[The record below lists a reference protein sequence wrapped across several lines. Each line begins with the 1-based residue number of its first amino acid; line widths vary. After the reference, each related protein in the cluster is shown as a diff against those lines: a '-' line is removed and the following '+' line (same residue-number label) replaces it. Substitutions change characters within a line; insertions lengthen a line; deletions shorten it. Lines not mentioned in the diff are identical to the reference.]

1 MRKLLLILAALLF
14 GSFAFGADETEEP
27 SNFESEL
34 MGLGFRVFREPA
46 DAPDFELEDLQGN
59 KVSLASFEGKLVF
72 LNFWATWC
80 GPCRAEM
87 PSMQALYESLGNES
101 FEIVAINLRE
111 SRNLVQEFVDEFEF
125 TFQVLLDTSGQ
136 VSASYGTRNIPTSY
150 LIGPDGKAIGF
161 MIGSRT
167 WEDPEVE
174 SLFRELTAR

>member
-1 MRKLLLILAALLF
+1 MLLILAALLF

-46 DAPDFELEDLQGN
+46 DAPDFKLEDLQGN
-59 KVSLASFEGKLVF
+59 KVPLASFEGKLVF

-80 GPCRAEM
+80 RPCRAEM

-125 TFQVLLDTSGQ
+125 TFPVLLDTSGQ
-136 VSASYGTRNIPTSY
+136 VWASYGPRYIPTSY